1 MGVFKKGDRWYTDL
15 YDSNGKRIRQV
26 VKIEGEEPST
36 ISRKEAE
43 KVEAIRKAQLAQG
56 VKLVNSR
63 NDISFKEL
71 VRIYLEWADENHK
84 SPERDHISCSHLL
97 KFFKDYKAS
106 KVSIWLVDKYKFY
119 RKSQNKKHETINKEL
134 GSLRR
139 MFNLAKEWNK
149 IPNNNLDGM
158 RLLKVQIRQPRV
170 LKDSEF
176 IKIYNVASEHF
187 KPILLCAYFTG
198 MRRGEIRNLKWK
210 NVDLEDGYITI
221 IETKNNEDRIVPIN
235 NILLEMFKKLR
246 ENKINNEYVFLKPSG
261 EPYSNNSTWKKAW
274 ETSLRKSEVD
284 HCRFHDLRHTF
295 VSNLIVVEKEDYA
308 TVMALSGHKDI
319 SMLKR
324 YSHTQEKAKRM
335 AINKLGKHLNLKS
348 LDTYMD
354 TSSDFNV
361 SDSDNVVDITN

>member
-1 MGVFKKGDRWYTDL
+1 MGVFKKGNRWYTDL
-15 YDSNGKRIRQV
+15 YDSNGNRRRQV

-106 KVSIWLVDKYKFY
+106 KISIWLVDKYKFY
-119 RKSQNKKHETINKEL
+119 RKAQNKKHETINKEL
-134 GSLRR
+134 GALRR

-149 IPNNNLDGM
+149 ILDNPLKGM
-158 RLLKVQIRQPRV
+158 KLLKVQNRQPRV
-170 LKDSEF
+170 LKNSEF
-176 IKIYNVASEHF
+176 INIYNVASEHF

-198 MRRGEIRNLKWK
+198 MRRGEIRNLKWS

-221 IETKNNEDRIVPIN
+221 VETKNNEDRKIPIN
-235 NILLEMFKKLR
+235 KSLLGVLKRLKED
-246 ENKINNEYVFLKPSG
+246 NNSKYVFLKPSG
-261 EPYSNNSTWKKAW
+261 EPYSNRSTWKKAW
-274 ETSLRKSEVD
+274 DTCLKKSGVA

-295 VSNLIVVEKEDYA
+295 VSNLIVIEKEDYA
-308 TVMALSGHKDI
+308 TVMALTGHKDI
-319 SMLKR
+319 SMLQR
-324 YSHTQEKAKRM
+324 YSHTQEEAKIT
-335 AINKLGKHLNLKS
+335 AIKKLGKHLNLES

-354 TSSDFNV
+354 TSTDLNDLDNNNV
-361 SDSDNVVDITN
+361 LSITS